1 MLPLFFAP
9 SWNFSGRLLPGR
21 GFVPPAMLPSSPSS
35 SNAAGC
41 GGNVHMIRLFRRC

>member
-9 SWNFSGRLLPGR
+9 SWNFSGRLVPGL

-35 SNAAGC
+35 MLLIAAATST
-41 GGNVHMIRLFRRC
+41 